1 LFFVSLCVVF
11 FAPLGK
17 KKLKK
22 ISLFSK
28 LFEQRTKKLIEKE
41 SKIIERGEA
50 KNQR

>member
-1 LFFVSLCVVF
+1 MAYVVF

-17 KKLKK
+17 KKKRSIK
-22 ISLFSK
+22 SSFFSK